1 MLFDTHWMLR
11 RFRSAGYVVKKTRD
25 TEGTTVWHVYYR
37 PEGEENI
44 SRESLKY
51 VGVVAGLNPQPLD
64 IGSLTVCF
72 GRPWFFLNAPEERE
86 SEQGKRAARIAQ
98 KSKRGGLH
106 PR

>member
-11 RFRSAGYVVKKTRD
+11 RFRHAGYLVEKTRD

-37 PEGEENI
+37 PEGEKDK
-44 SRESLKY
+44 SREFLKY
-51 VGVVAGLNPQPLD
+51 VGVVACHNPFPVD
-64 IGSLTVCF
+64 VGSLTVCF
-72 GRPWFFLNAPEERE
+72 GRPWFYLNAPEEKE
-86 SEQGKRAARIAQ
+86 SEQGKRAARMAQ